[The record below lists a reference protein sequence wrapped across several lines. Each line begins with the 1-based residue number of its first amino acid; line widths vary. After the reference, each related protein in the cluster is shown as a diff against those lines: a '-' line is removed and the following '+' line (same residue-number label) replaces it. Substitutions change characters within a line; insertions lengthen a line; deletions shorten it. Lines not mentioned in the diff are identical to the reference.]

1 MPVNGKK
8 SLTLYEETVETLGN
22 EKAYGE
28 TWDEYLLSLLLHSGR
43 LMHTEKNIMRAV
55 KEGDKDV

>member
-8 SLTLYEETVETLGN
+8 SLTLYRKTVETLGK

-28 TWDEYLLSLLLHSGR
+28 TWDEYLLSLLHRSGR
-43 LMHTEKNIMRAV
+43 GQAT
-55 KEGDKDV
+55 DQ

>member
-8 SLTLYEETVETLGN
+8 SITLYEKTVETLGN

-28 TWDEYLLSLLLHSGR
+28 TWDAYLLSLLHDSGR
-43 LMHTEKNIMRAV
+43 GQAIDH
-55 KEGDKDV
+55 

>member
-8 SLTLYEETVETLGN
+8 SITLYEETVETLGN

-28 TWDEYLLSLLLHSGR
+28 TWDEYLLDLLLKSDR
-43 LMHTEKNIMRAV
+43 LKQTR
-55 KEGDKDV
+55 KEGDKNV